1 MRPATLDTSK
11 HPCFNK
17 DASTTYARVHIPVAP
32 KCNIQCTFC
41 DRKYDCVNE
50 SRPGVTST
58 TLSPEQAVVYVDR
71 LRKELPNLSVVG
83 IAGPGDAFAEPEKTI
98 RTMRLISEKH
108 PDLLFCV
115 STNGFNAYSSL
126 EQLAQANVSHLTV
139 TMNAATPEVGAK
151 VYAWARDGK
160 MLFRGKDAAEELLI
174 RQLRVVER
182 ATELGIIVK
191 VNSIVIPGVNDHEV
205 PLIAKMVAEK
215 GAFIFNAIP
224 LKPVANTVFETFE
237 EPTHEQVAKVRE
249 EAGKYI
255 KQMTHCG
262 RCRADAAG
270 LLGERL
276 NEEFIAMLKEVSLM
290 PDNPLEHRPYVA
302 VATREGM
309 LINQHLGEAEEF
321 VICEVKDGAVACVEN
336 RKAPTA
342 GKGDMRWIE
351 LAESLKD
358 CRAVLVSG
366 VGANPRK
373 IMEDRG
379 IRIHEL
385 EGLVEDGVKAVVSND
400 ESIKGLQKRGC
411 GGCGKGTTCTGSGGG
426 CG

>member
-1 MRPATLDTSK
+1 M
-11 HPCFNK
+11 
-17 DASTTYARVHIPVAP
+17 
-32 KCNIQCTFC
+32 FC

-58 TLSPEQAVVYVDR
+58 TLSPEQAAIYVDR
-71 LRKELPNLSVVG
+71 IRKELPNLSVVG
-83 IAGPGDAFAEPEKTI
+83 IAGPGDAFAEPERTI
-98 RTMRLISEKH
+98 RTMKIISERH

-115 STNGFNAYSSL
+115 STNGFNAFGSL
-126 EQLAQANVSHLTV
+126 EALAQANVSHLTV
-139 TMNAATPEVGAK
+139 TVNAVDTAIGAQI
-151 VYAWARDGK
+151 YAWARDGK
-160 MLFRGKDAAEELLI
+160 MRYRGKDAAEELMI
-174 RQLRVVER
+174 RQMAVIER
-182 ATELGIIVK
+182 ATELGITVK
-191 VNSIVIPGVNDHEV
+191 VNSIVIPGVNDAHV
-205 PLIAKMVAEK
+205 PQIAKMVAQK

-224 LKPVANTVFETFE
+224 LKPVPNTIFGSFD
-237 EPTHEQVAKVRE
+237 EPTHEQIAKVRE
-249 EAGKYI
+249 EAGKYLP
-255 KQMTHCG
+255 QMTHCG

-276 NEEFIAMLKEVSLM
+276 NEEFISMLKEVSLM

-302 VATREGM
+302 VASREGL

-321 VICEVKDGAVACVEN
+321 VICDMKDGAVTCIEN
-336 RKAPTA
+336 RKAPPA

-351 LAESLKD
+351 LAETLKD

-373 IMEDRG
+373 IMEERG

-385 EGLVEDGVKAVVSND
+385 EGLVEDGVKAVVSDD
-400 ESIKGLQKRGC
+400 ESINSLQKRGC
-411 GGCGKGTTCTGSGGG
+411 SGCGKGTTCTGSGGG